1 VTAILIAELVTSND
15 TQRILLLFLMALFP
29 LGASVIET
37 YIQNTAKRELR
48 RQYDY
53 MYDVFRS
60 AHDQLLQA
68 NSDNERRTILALL
81 GHAALSEHA
90 EWLFLHRDRP
100 IDRNRM
106 Q

>member
-1 VTAILIAELVTSND
+1 
-15 TQRILLLFLMALFP
+15 
-29 LGASVIET
+29 
-37 YIQNTAKRELR
+37 
-48 RQYDY
+48 

>member
-1 VTAILIAELVTSND
+1 
-15 TQRILLLFLMALFP
+15 LFLVGLFP